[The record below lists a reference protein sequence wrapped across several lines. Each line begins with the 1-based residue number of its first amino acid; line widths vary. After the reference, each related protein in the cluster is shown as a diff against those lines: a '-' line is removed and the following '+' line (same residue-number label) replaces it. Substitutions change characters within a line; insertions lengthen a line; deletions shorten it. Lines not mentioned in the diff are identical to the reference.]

1 MTGNLLLVAA
11 GGGAGAVLRYLLS
24 LALARAPAGG
34 WPWPTFTANIAGGLA
49 IGLLAGWLSLRGGVD
64 GERIRLLLGVG
75 LLGGF
80 TTFSAFSLETLM
92 MLERREWGPAALYAG
107 LSVVL
112 ATSAV
117 FLGLLVMRRGLA

>member
-75 LLGGF
+75 LLAVSY
-80 TTFSAFSLETLM
+80 THLTLPTN
-92 MLERREWGPAALYAG
+92 RE
-107 LSVVL
+107 V
-112 ATSAV
+112 
-117 FLGLLVMRRGLA
+117 